1 MKSQKHRTGLDETTS
16 YQTELGKATSNNLEK
31 IDSKNVNVNYVTRQI
46 TVAKCT
52 ETELG
57 EVQSYLHDLEEV
69 VNDNECYGTDDY
81 LANKAIADVAR
92 EYPKRTFIVPL
103 NLWILLDNYQDSD
116 SDILQHPKWMTD
128 MITVLEEIDKQL
140 SDNQENAIKSGSELH
155 VRIRECLMIEK

>member
-1 MKSQKHRTGLDETTS
+1 
-16 YQTELGKATSNNLEK
+16 
-31 IDSKNVNVNYVTRQI
+31 
-46 TVAKCT
+46 VAKCT